1 MTYRLILATIP
12 NLHKS
17 EEIYQLLDR
26 YEVLSI
32 WHYTLEEG
40 AMLFHILIRREKTEA
55 IMNLLQKN
63 CQDEEGFRMILL
75 PVEASIPL
83 PETPVRILPVDEE
96 EKTLS
101 GLLDR
106 LESPKLVDRLSRH
119 EIYADIADLSQIS
132 RIYLLLIVL
141 SALVAAIGIIN
152 NNVAVIIG
160 AMVVAPMLG
169 PNVAWAL
176 GNVLGDSKL
185 EKDALK
191 TSMVGIL
198 TALMVA
204 FIIGMSF
211 PVDTTVP
218 ELLLRTRVGLGSV
231 TLALS
236 SGIIGALSFMVG
248 FKTTLV
254 GVMVAVALMPP
265 LVSSGILLGSGN
277 FELATGALLLF
288 MVNLVSVNLTALLT
302 FKIWKLKPLDK
313 KIRKKAQKNTLL
325 AVTFLIVV
333 LMILIF
339 LILLRRGVFNVFIL

>member
-1 MTYRLILATIP
+1 
-12 NLHKS
+12 
-17 EEIYQLLDR
+17 
-26 YEVLSI
+26 
-32 WHYTLEEG
+32 
-40 AMLFHILIRREKTEA
+40 
-55 IMNLLQKN
+55 
-63 CQDEEGFRMILL
+63 
-75 PVEASIPL
+75 
-83 PETPVRILPVDEE
+83 
-96 EKTLS
+96 
-101 GLLDR
+101 
-106 LESPKLVDRLSRH
+106 
-119 EIYADIADLSQIS
+119 
-132 RIYLLLIVL
+132 
-141 SALVAAIGIIN
+141 
-152 NNVAVIIG
+152 
-160 AMVVAPMLG
+160 MLG

-191 TSMVGIL
+191 TSIVGIL

-204 FIIGMSF
+204 FMIGMVF

-236 SGIIGALSFMVG
+236 SGIVGALSFMVG
-248 FKTTLV
+248 FRTTLV

-277 FELATGALLLF
+277 FELASGALLLF

-313 KIRKKAQKNTLL
+313 KRRKKAQKNTWL